1 MKKQSLLYCLLTL
14 GLFLNISI
22 FGATKLKSGDIAI
35 VQINYSNHSF
45 DFVPLVPLATGTKIV
60 FTDMKYSA
68 TSHKFIPFGNTNYG
82 LYTYTAPAPIGA
94 GVVIQSKNNPNF
106 VKNYDPMLSPI
117 ADEGLTII
125 AFQKNDT
132 TVLNPDLSELTYAK
146 DTTFLTALGWYKAV
160 NFKAGESDIPP
171 GLDVLYNSVVKLDS
185 TDLYYIKYRNF
196 KFDDMG
202 ISSLR
207 EGTAIQLRR
216 RFADKSNFIF
226 TNGTMNNTPVSNFNV
241 LAPDLV
247 FPTLVSSNP
256 NKNKINVSPYSVV
269 KLKFS
274 EPMIAKNAIT
284 IRNTQTNATQYISP
298 ADVAINDTIV
308 SFSFGAVL
316 DYAAN
321 YTMEF
326 QPGTFTDLDNN
337 PWPAMGDTI
346 IPFATSAKRGQIDMR
361 FMPPGTILLTPFT
374 DLHYYKRDDIHWT
387 TQSTYDDYG
396 NEWWKGFF
404 SFNMFGLP
412 YRWYGNVLPTSY
424 SNNTPN
430 MSDEESP
437 VKGYLWMQGATSKVV
452 VDLTGI
458 DNTITNITSTV
469 YDNNC
474 AVEARYYFGG
484 VYRNSYKQ
492 IVSTPLGEDNQKI
505 HFENINTTKLDSIVF
520 SSLEGNIQ
528 RVFIE
533 LVDLQVPIV
542 ELGANRTICEGDSV
556 KLDGGFT
563 PGAVYDWSTNEHS
576 KSIWVKNTGN
586 YSLTVKNTLG
596 QRSDNVSVTVK
607 PKLTVSLPDT
617 IYACVGDTVTL
628 TAGTDISNS
637 YFWTP
642 NGQTTPS
649 IKVIKS
655 GIYHVLV
662 NNGFGGCF
670 TTDSTR
676 VIFKGAKVRLY
687 NYQGGSY
694 GSGDVK
700 GQLYRKNS
708 TAKFELYR
716 EMDMLDFV
724 QFDSLAAGEYIFK
737 MHFVGYSFVGQN
749 PWMDTYHD
757 GKTEWKKVTPFKL
770 TCETDSMIGFLIAS
784 KPSFVFNGTGVISG
798 KVNITGQPINSPMHR
813 AKTNVNVDCETRVV
827 LYNATGD
834 IIATTCPDANGNYSF
849 TNLPAG
855 NYTIGIERTG
865 FEVQSVFTTTVTAG
879 ATISN
884 ADFTINQAEQTVIQ
898 GISTGI
904 SNAVVGNSLKLI
916 PNPAVNTTMLEFD
929 LAIDCNVTISV
940 SDLMGRV
947 IQKDIRLLSSGK
959 NRIPLAVDNLS
970 GIFIVKV
977 STVAGY
983 SIARLIV
990 Q

>member
-1 MKKQSLLYCLLTL
+1 MKKFITL
-14 GLFLNISI
+14 ILFAAIAQIS
-22 FGATKLKSGDIAI
+22 FAQTVLHPGDIAI
-35 VQINYSNHSF
+35 VQVNKDYESF
-45 DFVPLVPLATGTKIV
+45 NFVPLVPITTGTKII
-60 FTDMKYSA
+60 FSDMKYSA
-68 TSHKFIPFGNTNYG
+68 TQRGFIPFGNPQYTGIHEFTATQNY
-82 LYTYTAPAPIGA
+82 AA
-94 GVVIQSKNNPNF
+94 GTVIQSTSANLLESKKVIFTN
-106 VKNYDPMLSPI
+106 S
-117 ADEGLTII
+117 EGNTLI
-125 AFQKNDT
+125 AFQVNATDT
-132 TVLNPDLSELTYAK
+132 TY
-146 DTTFLTALGWYKAV
+146 LTALGWFKAV
-160 NFKAGESDIPP
+160 NFKAGVSDIPP
-171 GLDVLYNSVVKLDS
+171 GLSVANNTVVKFDS
-185 TDLYYIKYRNF
+185 TETYFNRNYYYTI
-196 KFDDMG
+196 KFDNMG
-202 ISSLR
+202 DASKQ

-216 RFADKSNFIF
+216 RFADVANYTHSNSVVQYS
-226 TNGTMNNTPVSNFNV
+226 PVPNFNV

-256 NKNKINVSPYSVV
+256 TKNKINVSPYGAV

-284 IRNTQTNATQYISP
+284 IRNTQTNATQYIIP
-298 ADVAINDTIV
+298 ANVTIKDTIV
-308 SFSFGAVL
+308 SFSYGTVL
-316 DYAAN
+316 DYATN

-430 MSDEESP
+430 MSDEQSP

-492 IVSTPLGEDNQKI
+492 IVSTPVGKDNQKI

-533 LVDLQVPIV
+533 LIDLQVPIV

-649 IKVIKS
+649 IKVTKS

-724 QFDSLAAGEYIFK
+724 QLDSLAAGDYIFK

-770 TCETDSMIGFLIAS
+770 TCETDSMIGFLIAN

-798 KVNITGQPINSPMHR
+798 KVNINGQPVGSPMHR
-813 AKTNVNVDCETRVV
+813 AKANVNVDCETRVV

-834 IIATTCPDANGNYSF
+834 IIATTCPDSNGNYSF

-855 NYTIGIERTG
+855 NYTVGIERTG

-904 SNAVVGNSLKLI
+904 SNTVVGNSLKLI

-929 LAIDCNVTISV
+929 LATDSKVTISV

-977 STVAGY
+977 STVVGY